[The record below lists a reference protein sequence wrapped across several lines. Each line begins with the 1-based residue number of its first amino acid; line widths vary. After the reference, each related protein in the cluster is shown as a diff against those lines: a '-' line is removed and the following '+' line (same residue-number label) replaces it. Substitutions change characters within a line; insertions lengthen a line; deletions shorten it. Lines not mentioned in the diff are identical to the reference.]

1 MKNVAFLPINP
12 KNLPFQALKMENFEV
27 SDKEMQ
33 ARADGNSYTADSI
46 QVLKDLEGVRKRPAM
61 YIGDTSVRGF
71 HHLAFEIIDNSID
84 EALAGFCSEIVV
96 KIHKD
101 NSLTVKDNGRGI
113 PVEVHPQE
121 GKPAL
126 ELVLTVLHAGG
137 KFDSKAYKISGG
149 LHGVGLSVVN
159 ALSSMLKVKVYKNGK
174 VYEQSYSK
182 GKPLTKLTISG
193 ITQETGTEITF
204 KPDEEIFQVKE
215 FDYEILKK
223 RLKELA
229 YLNANLK
236 IKLIDERS
244 SKEEKFFFEG
254 GIKKFVQD
262 LNKARETLHDVIY
275 FSKQKEKL
283 VVEVAFQY
291 TTDYQ
296 ERIFSFVNNI
306 NTIEHGTHYT
316 GFCTALTRVIN
327 NYIKKLNLGKAV
339 SGQDTREGLTGI
351 ISVKVP
357 EPQFEGQTK
366 TKLGNS
372 EVKSF
377 VESATNEFLAEF
389 FEENPAIA
397 KLVVN
402 RCLEAARAREAAK
415 KAKELVRRKS
425 VLNKTS
431 LPGKLADCQEK
442 DPSKAELFLV
452 EGDSAGGSAKL
463 AREKSFQAVL
473 PLKGKILNVEKARF
487 DKILKNSEI
496 VSMITA
502 LGTGIKDE
510 FDIKKL
516 RYGKIIIMCDSD
528 VDGQHITCL
537 LLTFFFRYMPELI
550 ENGNLYIAVAPLY
563 KVIYGKEHFYAY
575 SDAELQELLN
585 NLKRE
590 YVVQRFKGL
599 GEMNPDQLWETTM
612 NPATRKLK
620 QVTIE
625 DAIIADEIFR
635 ILMGEEVG
643 PRKQFIMQNAKF
655 AQNIDI

>member
-291 TTDYQ
+291 TADYQ

-377 VESATNEFLAEF
+377 VESITNEFLAEF

-575 SDAELQELLN
+575 SDAELQKLLN
-585 NLKRE
+585 KLKRE

>member
-1 MKNVAFLPINP
+1 
-12 KNLPFQALKMENFEV
+12 MENFEV

>member
-1 MKNVAFLPINP
+1 
-12 KNLPFQALKMENFEV
+12 MENFEV

-61 YIGDTSVRGF
+61 YIGDTSIRGF

-174 VYEQSYSK
+174 VYEQNYSK

-193 ITQETGTEITF
+193 TTQETGTEITF

-244 SKEEKFFFEG
+244 SKEEEFFFEG

-575 SDAELQELLN
+575 SDAELQKLLN
-585 NLKRE
+585 KLKRE

-635 ILMGEEVG
+635 ILMGEEVW